1 LKASKKICIEN
12 KVYMLLYMLQSGK
25 KKRGIAM
32 SIVKHKYG
40 DATSS
45 VSGTRQNSMRWRVN
59 QMPTST
65 GDIPAAD
72 DEQWSDAAR
81 GKFYRPLK
89 TQARVLMPIMSG
101 KTARG

>member
-1 LKASKKICIEN
+1 
-12 KVYMLLYMLQSGK
+12 
-25 KKRGIAM
+25 M

-65 GDIPAAD
+65 TAISRRRTMNNGPMRHAAN
-72 DEQWSDAAR
+72 
-81 GKFYRPLK
+81 FI
-89 TQARVLMPIMSG
+89 VH
-101 KTARG
+101 